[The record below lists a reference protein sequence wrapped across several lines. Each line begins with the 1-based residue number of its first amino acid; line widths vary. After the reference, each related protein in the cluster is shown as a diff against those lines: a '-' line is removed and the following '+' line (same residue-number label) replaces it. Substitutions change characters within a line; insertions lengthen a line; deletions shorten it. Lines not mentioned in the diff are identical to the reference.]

1 MQSHI
6 ILLVED
12 SDDDVFF
19 MHYALKKAGI
29 SYPVHLAADGQE
41 AVDYLTGTGKYSD
54 RQAFPIPTLILL
66 DLKLPFLSGFE
77 VLAWMREQPTV
88 RHVPVFILTG
98 SSEACDKEK
107 ARELGAKGYF
117 VKPPNEAMIHQIMGS
132 LDSESALA
140 AASAGLQA
148 SEVSRA

>member
-19 MHYALKKAGI
+19 MRYALKKAGI

-41 AVDYLTGTGKYSD
+41 AVDYLTGTDKYSD
-54 RQAFPIPTLILL
+54 RQAFPLPTLILL

-77 VLAWMREQPTV
+77 VLAWMREQLTV

-107 ARELGAKGYF
+107 ARELGAKRYF
-117 VKPPNEAMIHQIMGS
+117 VKPPNEAMIHQIMES

-140 AASAGLQA
+140 AP
-148 SEVSRA
+148 EVSRA

>member
-1 MQSHI
+1 MTMQGHI

-19 MHYALKKAGI
+19 MRYALKKAGI
-29 SYPVHLAADGQE
+29 SYPVHLAADGQA
-41 AVDYLTGTGKYSD
+41 AVDYLTGTDKYSD
-54 RQAFPIPTLILL
+54 REAFPLPTLILL

-88 RHVPVFILTG
+88 RHLPVFILTG

-107 ARELGAKGYF
+107 APELVAKGYF
-117 VKPPNEAMIHQIMGS
+117 VKPPNEGMIHQIMESLGS
-132 LDSESALA
+132 ETALA
-140 AASAGLQA
+140 AP
-148 SEVSRA
+148 EVSRA